1 MINVK
6 CFYESLAQNAYTFV
20 VIIVRIIIELIL
32 IFRLYTV
39 WEWGYSIEKL
49 LLFHVSDF
57 VQITEQAL

>member
-39 WEWGYSIEKL
+39 
-49 LLFHVSDF
+49 
-57 VQITEQAL
+57 